1 MAKSVTVS
9 KTTQEGTS
17 LDILV
22 KEGKALY
29 SIWRQTNSL
38 KDSTKAKGFDTRLG
52 KLLQQLKAQSPL
64 DSGQISRQTL
74 ATYHVDKID
83 RRRRAE
89 ALWFVENEVECREF
103 IKNSKKG
110 FTSLTALQAAMRK
123 ASKEAEADPTEVEA
137 EEAEPSKEEVSNVGR
152 SSKPSK
158 DDIVKSIIKACQYS
172 GIDLLDIAE
181 ALMQIDTVSEAEET
195 ETKVAA

>member
-1 MAKSVTVS
+1 
-9 KTTQEGTS
+9 
-17 LDILV
+17 LDTLV

-29 SIWRQTNSL
+29 NIWKQTNSL
-38 KDSTKAKGFDTRLG
+38 KDSTKANGFDTRLG
-52 KLLQQLKAQSPL
+52 KLLSELKAQSSL

-83 RRRRAE
+83 RRRRSE
-89 ALWFVENEVECREF
+89 ALWFVENEVDCRDF
-103 IKNSKKG
+103 IKKSKKG
-110 FTSLTALQAAMRK
+110 YTSLSALQKAMYK
-123 ASKEAEADPTEVEA
+123 ASKEAKANSEA
-137 EEAEPSKEEVSNVGR
+137 EATTEQPSKEEVSDVGQ
-152 SSKPSK
+152 SKSKPSK

-181 ALMQIDTVSEAEET
+181 ALMEIDTVSEAEEA

>member
-1 MAKSVTVS
+1 MVNSVSVS
-9 KTTQEGTS
+9 KSTQEGTS

-29 SIWRQTNSL
+29 SIWKQTNSL

-52 KLLQQLKAQSPL
+52 KLLQQLKAQSTV

-83 RRRRAE
+83 RRRRSE
-89 ALWFVENEVECREF
+89 ALWFVENEVACRDF
-103 IKNSKKG
+103 IKKSKKG

-123 ASKEAEADPTEVEA
+123 ASKEAEAEPTEVEA
-137 EEAEPSKEEVSNVGR
+137 TDDQPSKEEVSKVGR

-158 DDIVKSIIKACQYS
+158 DDIVQSVLKACEYS
-172 GIDLLDIAE
+172 GVDLLEIAE
-181 ALMQIDTVSEAEET
+181 ALMQIEEQSSNAT

>member
-22 KEGKALY
+22 AEGKALY

-52 KLLQQLKAQSPL
+52 KLLQQLKAQSTV

-83 RRRRAE
+83 RRRRSE
-89 ALWFVENEVECREF
+89 ALWFVENEVACRDF
-103 IKNSKKG
+103 IKKSKKG

-123 ASKEAEADPTEVEA
+123 ASKEAEADTTEVEA
-137 EEAEPSKEEVSNVGR
+137 TEEDTAKAEVSNVGQ
-152 SSKPSK
+152 SNKPSK
-158 DDIVKSIIKACQYS
+158 DDIVKSIVKACQYS

-181 ALMQIDTVSEAEET
+181 ALMEIDTVSEAEEA

>member
-1 MAKSVTVS
+1 MAKSVSIS
-9 KTTQEGTS
+9 KSTKEGTS
-17 LDILV
+17 LDNLV

-29 SIWRQTNSL
+29 SIWKQTNSL
-38 KDSTKAKGFDTRLG
+38 KDSTKASGFDTRLG

-83 RRRRAE
+83 RRRRSE

-123 ASKEAEADPTEVEA
+123 ASKEAEAEPTEVEA

-181 ALMQIDTVSEAEET
+181 ALMEIDTVSEAEEA